1 MTVAGSM
8 PGPQEINSDAA
19 DPANVG
25 RVHVRH
31 RGRMTSG
38 QRRALDILSA
48 RYLVAW
54 AAVCADDF
62 PAAIFGRAAPLV
74 VEVGFGNGNA
84 LAAFAAA
91 HADWNCV
98 GVDVYQ
104 PGFGALMLACER
116 EAVVNVRIVNAEAT
130 TFLRRLAPNSVRLI
144 NVFFPDPWPKKRHH
158 KRRLVN
164 AEFVAAAAACLE
176 LGGALSLATDD
187 SNYAESMISV
197 LAAEPTLRGGSGPRP
212 AERPPTPFETRAR
225 AAGRAIVEL
234 CYRRVA

>member
-1 MTVAGSM
+1 M
-8 PGPQEINSDAA
+8 PGPQETNSDAA

-31 RGRMTSG
+31 RGRMTRG
-38 QRRALDILSA
+38 QQRALDTLSA
-48 RYLVAW
+48 RYLVDW

-62 PAAIFGRAAPLV
+62 PAGVFGRAAPLA

-130 TFLRRLAPNSVRLI
+130 TFLRRLAPNSVRAI

-176 LGGALSLATDD
+176 PGGALSLATDD
-187 SNYAESMISV
+187 SGYAESMISL
-197 LAAEPTLRGGSGPRP
+197 LAAEPTLRGGSAPRP
-212 AERPPTPFETRAR
+212 AERPLTPFETRAR
-225 AAGRAIVEL
+225 NAGRAIVEL
-234 CYRRVA
+234 AYRRVA

>member
-1 MTVAGSM
+1 MGAM
-8 PGPQEINSDAA
+8 PGPQALDSSA

-31 RGRMTSG
+31 RGRMTSA
-38 QRRALDILSA
+38 QQRALETLSP
-48 RYLVAW
+48 RYLVDW
-54 AAVCADDF
+54 PAVCAADF
-62 PAAIFGRAAPLV
+62 PAGVFGRAAPLG

-91 HADWNCV
+91 HGDWNCI

-116 EAVVNVRIVNAEAT
+116 DAVANVRIVNAEAV
-130 TFLRRLAPNSVRLI
+130 TFLRRLAPNSVRVI

-176 LGGALSLATDD
+176 EGGALSLATDD
-187 SNYAESMISV
+187 SDYAERMISL
-197 LAAEPTLRGGSGPRP
+197 LAAEPTLHGGSAPRP
-212 AERPPTPFETRAR
+212 EARPPTPFETRAR
-225 AAGRAIVEL
+225 AAGRRIVEL
-234 CYRRVA
+234 AYRRVA